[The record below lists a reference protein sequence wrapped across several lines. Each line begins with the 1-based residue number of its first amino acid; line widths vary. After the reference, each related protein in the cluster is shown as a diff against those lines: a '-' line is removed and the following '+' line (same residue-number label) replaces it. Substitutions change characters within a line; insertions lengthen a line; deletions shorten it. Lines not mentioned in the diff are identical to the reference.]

1 MREITYSE
9 ALREAIIEEMKKD
22 PFLFI
27 IGEDIGWRGGV
38 FGVTKD
44 LINMF
49 PGRIIDTPISESAIA
64 GAAYGAAI
72 TGSTAIAEIMYS
84 DFSFIAMD
92 QIINSSAKSRYMS
105 GGQVTVPVIFRMSS
119 GSGRQQAAQH
129 SQSLEALYSNIPGLK
144 VIMPST
150 PYDAKGLLKSAII
163 DKNPIVFLEQRTL
176 YFKKGE
182 VPEEEYYIPIGK
194 ADIKREGEN
203 ITLIASAAMVQKA
216 LNVAEELIRDG
227 ISVEVIDLRT
237 IKPLDKD
244 IIIKSLK
251 KTGKLVIVHEAPKI
265 YGPGGEIAS
274 IVAEECFDYIK
285 APIIR
290 VGGNECPIPYNKA
303 LEAAAIP
310 SEVEI
315 KESILSIVN

>member
-119 GSGRQQAAQH
+119 GSGKQQAAQH

-150 PYDAKGLLKSAII
+150 PYDAKGLLKSAIN
-163 DKNPIVFLEQRTL
+163 DNNPIVFLEHRTL
-176 YFKKGE
+176 YFKKGA

-203 ITLIASAAMVQKA
+203 ITLIASSAMVQKA
-216 LNVAEELIRDG
+216 LNVSEELIRDG

-237 IKPLDKD
+237 IKPLDND
-244 IIIKSLK
+244 TIIKSLK
-251 KTGKLVIVHEAPKI
+251 KTGKLIIVHEAPKSF
-265 YGPGGEIAS
+265 GPGGEIAS
-274 IVAEECFDYIK
+274 IVAEECFDYLK
-285 APIIR
+285 VPIIR
-290 VGGNECPIPYNKA
+290 VGGKECPIPYNRA
-303 LEAAAIP
+303 LEVAAIP

-315 KESILSIVN
+315 KESILRVMN